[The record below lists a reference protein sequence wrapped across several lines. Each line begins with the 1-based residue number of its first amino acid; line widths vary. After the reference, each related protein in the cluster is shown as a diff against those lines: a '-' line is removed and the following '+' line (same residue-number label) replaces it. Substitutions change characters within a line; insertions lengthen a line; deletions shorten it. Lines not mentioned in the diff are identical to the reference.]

1 MSSIDLTKPTRQ
13 SARGLILI
21 FLYSAQKFIRAFW
34 PILLVLVFQNEI
46 FRSNRAILIAVLVF
60 LVLLII
66 HSILFYL
73 NFFFY
78 LEEDEFVLKKGYLRK
93 QTLSIPFERIQSVNT
108 KQNLIQQ
115 LLNVV
120 TLEIDTAGTAGKELK
135 IHALAASVSHELQ
148 EQLQAVKKINRTT
161 EETQTQK
168 TETVKEKLLLKLTPT
183 DLLKIGISQN
193 HIRAGLIILAFGFQI
208 FNQVQ
213 DVFQEQAEK
222 YSNEF
227 IEFIS
232 QSNWALITFM
242 VIFFLL
248 VSIVFSLLQT
258 VLKYFD
264 FKLLKKAETY
274 RIESGLLNKR
284 NIIIPHTK
292 VQELNWETGPL
303 KRIFGIY
310 HLVFKQAV
318 SGQNRR
324 QQQQLVDAPGCLTE
338 HLKKLK
344 TDLFGEDKLSEVPRI
359 YSNSFYFRRL
369 WMLFGWL
376 PAILTTPFF
385 YSQWI
390 FWISALIWIAGA
402 AGYSY
407 LILKK
412 RYFRM
417 NNDQIRISKGAISH
431 KWEQMELHK
440 IQAVEFKQSIFQK
453 RRSLAS
459 LDLMNASGT
468 INIPYIEEKLAKQI
482 YNYLLYHTEISKK
495 SWM

>member
-1 MSSIDLTKPTRQ
+1 MSSIDLSKPTRQ
-13 SARGLILI
+13 SPRGLILI
-21 FLYSAQKFIRAFW
+21 FLFSAQKFIRAFW

-46 FRSNRAILIAVLVF
+46 FRNNRTILIAVLIF

-78 LEEDEFVLKKGYLRK
+78 LEGDEFILKKGYLRK
-93 QTLSIPFERIQSVNT
+93 QTLSIPFDRIQSVNT

-120 TLEIDTAGTAGKELK
+120 TLEIDTAGTAAKELK
-135 IHALAASVSHELQ
+135 IHALDSSVSNEIQ
-148 EQLQAVKKINRTT
+148 EQLQAVKKSDQTFQ
-161 EETQTQK
+161 EPQTQQPK
-168 TETVKEKLLLKLTPT
+168 TEKEKLLLQLTPA

-193 HIRAGLIILAFGFQI
+193 HIRAGLIILAFGLQI
-208 FNQVQ
+208 FNQIQ
-213 DVFQEQAEK
+213 DVFEEKAEQ
-222 YSNEF
+222 YSSEF

-232 QSNWALITFM
+232 NSNSALLTFL

-248 VSIVFSLLQT
+248 VSILFSLFRT
-258 VLKYFD
+258 VFKYFN
-264 FKLLKKAETY
+264 FKLLKKEKSY
-274 RIESGLLNKR
+274 RIESGLFNKR
-284 NIIIPHTK
+284 NMIIPHQK
-292 VQELNWETGPL
+292 VQQLNWETGPL
-303 KRIFGIY
+303 KKIFGIY

-318 SGQNRR
+318 SGQNRQ
-324 QQQQLVDAPGCLTE
+324 QQQQLVDAPGCLTQ
-338 HLKKLK
+338 HLEKLK
-344 TDLFGEDKLSEVPRI
+344 TDLFGEDRLSEVPRI
-359 YSNSFYFRRL
+359 YSDNFYFRRL
-369 WMLFGWL
+369 WLLFGWIPVL
-376 PAILTTPFF
+376 LTTPFF
-385 YSQWI
+385 YSEWI
-390 FWISALIWIAGA
+390 FWGGAAIWLLSS

-407 LILKK
+407 LIIKK

-417 NNDQIRISKGAISH
+417 NNQQIRISKGAISH
-431 KWEQMELHK
+431 KWEQMKLHK
-440 IQAVEFKQSIFQK
+440 IQAVEFRQSIFQK

-468 INIPYIEEKLAKQI
+468 ITIPYIDEKVAKKI